1 MSTTTDKIRSWGD
14 FHSERL
20 QLASD
25 AVARRTHY
33 APFQES
39 PRREHHRPG
48 AKDAGAK
55 AFEDQLGRPF
65 TLQGPATDNT
75 LGEEVSPY
83 TGERLGVTYAA
94 PDADALMEAAA
105 EAIPSLGKLKP
116 SERIAI
122 CLEILQRWDRI
133 AFEMTYATMHTTGQP
148 FLLAFA
154 GSGASSLERGLEA
167 VVHAN
172 NAMQMVPSASMFERE
187 FGGESVS
194 IFKRFRV
201 RPRGV
206 GVVIACGSY
215 PNWNA
220 YPAIL
225 ANLATGNPTVVKP
238 SPRATLPMAIAIRE
252 AQTVL
257 VEAGV
262 DPQALLLAPDTNEAP
277 LAKSL
282 ANHRHARL
290 VDFTGSQAFGAWL
303 EKNARAHAQNVYT
316 ETSGCNAVLV
326 DSVYDLDQT
335 LRVLAQGFAFFSG
348 QMCTAPQNLYVPKT
362 GIKVRS
368 SGEILDADVFLS
380 RLASNIDALAN
391 DPRAAAATFGAI
403 QNPSVVDAVGR
414 LAQTATSTGG
424 KVIREARPYAH
435 PEFERARTLTPLML
449 ELPADHEM
457 MTREQF
463 GPVILATK
471 VEDRDEALRLATEQA
486 RTSGSIANYVYSS
499 SDAFALKVEDAFADA
514 GASVGIN
521 LLRQVP
527 IHYSAAFSDY
537 HVTGLNPA
545 GNACLTDVAFVASR
559 FRIVQAKTEIV
570 PPEAWQA
577 PGANETKTDD

>member
-1 MSTTTDKIRSWGD
+1 MSTTDKIRSWAD
-14 FHSERL
+14 FHRERL
-20 QLASD
+20 ENATD
-25 AVARRTHY
+25 AVARRTHF

-48 AKDAGAK
+48 AKEAGAK
-55 AFEDQLGRPF
+55 AFEGQLGRAF
-65 TLQGPATDNT
+65 ALQGPTADKRV
-75 LGEEVSPY
+75 GEEISPY
-83 TGERLGVTYAA
+83 TGEPLGVTYASA
-94 PDADALMEAAA
+94 DADALMAAA
-105 EAIPSLGKLKP
+105 SEAGVSLGNLKP
-116 SERIAI
+116 SERIAL
-122 CLEILQRWDRI
+122 CLEILERWDRL

-172 NAMQMVPSASMFERE
+172 NAMQMVPSASMFERS

-225 ANLATGNPTVVKP
+225 ANLATGNPTLVKP

-252 AQTVL
+252 AQNVL

-262 DPQALLLAPDTNEAP
+262 SPEALLLAADTNEAP
-277 LAKSL
+277 LAKDL
-282 ANHRHARL
+282 ATHPQTRL
-290 VDFTGSQAFGAWL
+290 VDFTGSQAFGGWL
-303 EKNARAHAQNVYT
+303 EKNARAYAQNVYT

-335 LRVLAQGFAFFSG
+335 LQALAHGFAFFSG
-348 QMCTAPQNLYVPKT
+348 QMCTAPQNLYLPKG
-362 GIKVRS
+362 GIEVRQ
-368 SGEILDADVFLS
+368 SGDVVSADAFLEKLIA
-380 RLASNIDALAN
+380 RIDALTSNAKV
-391 DPRAAAATFGAI
+391 AAATFGAI
-403 QNPSVVDAVGR
+403 QNPSVVDAVER
-414 LAQTATSTGG
+414 LAETAASTGG
-424 KVIREARPYAH
+424 TVLRKSRPYAH
-435 PEFERARTLTPLML
+435 PEFASARTCTPLVV
-449 ELPADHEM
+449 EVPPHHEM

-463 GPVILATK
+463 GPVVLVTR
-471 VEDRDEALRLATEQA
+471 VEDRDEGLRLATEQA
-486 RTSGSIANYVYSS
+486 RTAGSIANYVYSTN
-499 SDAFALKVEDAFADA
+499 DAFALRVEDAFAEA

-521 LLRQVP
+521 LLRQLP

-570 PPEAWQA
+570 PPEMWQA
-577 PGANETKTDD
+577 PSDKIARQDD